1 MNLFNDDSLQSEDPG
16 CLSGQLLIAMPGL
29 TDSNFSR
36 TVIYICAHTSS
47 GAIGFVLNRQQ
58 SLTFEQLLLQLELI
72 GDGDIIALPRQARR
86 MRVQTGGPVETGR
99 GFVLHSDSY
108 SSRSTMP
115 VSENICVTATT
126 DILRAISENRG
137 PNEAIV
143 MMGYSGWG
151 AGQLE
156 SEISANGWLTCPATP
171 EFIFGDAI
179 DEKYDQAFACLGID
193 PARLSSDYG
202 SA

>member
-86 MRVQTGGPVETGR
+86 MRVQTGGPVEKGR

-115 VSENICVTATT
+115 VAENICVTATT

-137 PNEAIV
+137 PDEAIV

>member
-1 MNLFNDDSLQSEDPG
+1 MNLFKDNNLEVEEPG

-29 TDSNFSR
+29 DEPNFSR
-36 TVIYICAHTSS
+36 TVIYVCAHTSS

-58 SLTFEQLLLQLELI
+58 SMSFEELLLQLELI
-72 GDGDIIALPRQARR
+72 GDNDIIALSPDARR
-86 MRVQTGGPVETGR
+86 MRVHTGGPVETGR

-108 SSRSTMP
+108 SSRSTMQ
-115 VSENICVTATT
+115 VAENICVTATT
-126 DILRAISENRG
+126 DILRAISENQG
-137 PNEAIV
+137 PEDAIV

-156 SEISANGWLTCPATP
+156 SEISSNGWLTCPATP
-171 EFIFGDAI
+171 EFIFSGAI
-179 DEKYDQAFACLGID
+179 EEKYDQAFACLGID